1 MRLQLDP
8 PILNASGIFSYIDVF
23 ERLEKMGA
31 AFGGYVTKSIGVNL
45 REGNKNPI
53 FYEDYNSVGLSNQGL
68 QAWTDEIS
76 DSRLK
81 KPLIASIFGF
91 ELGEYETVLGAL
103 ESDVPR
109 KFAAVEYN
117 LSCPNQTPGDKGSLA
132 ARFGDS
138 PELVKEIIS
147 TGRKLTRKPII
158 AKISPQC
165 DVKRIA
171 EAAVDAGADYIAC
184 SNTWWPMEVK
194 DGKGRTVLAGKT
206 GGRSGPAV
214 IAGNMIVV
222 GTVYE
227 AVGKSAGIIA
237 YGGIRSA
244 QDIIDYFKAGASI
257 CGIGTVIKDMGDTQG
272 VVRCTK
278 KIWSETK
285 RYLNKN
291 DTTLEKLRGTAH
303 V

>member
-1 MRLQLDP
+1 MRLQLDT
-8 PILNASGIFSYIDVF
+8 PIINASGILSYIDVF

-31 AFGGYVTKSIGVNL
+31 AFGGYVTKSVGVPL

-68 QAWTDEIS
+68 KAWTDEIS

-81 KPLIASIFGF
+81 KPLIVSIFGF
-91 ELGEYETVLGAL
+91 ELGEYETVLSTL
-103 ESDVPR
+103 ESSVPT

-165 DVKRIA
+165 DIKRMP

-194 DGKGRTVLAGKT
+194 DSKGRTVLAGKT
-206 GGRSGPAV
+206 GGRSGPTV
-214 IAGNMIVV
+214 IVANLILV
-222 GTVYE
+222 GEVYQ

-237 YGGIRSA
+237 YGGIESA
-244 QDIIDYFKAGASI
+244 RDIIDYYKAGASI
-257 CGIGTVIKDMGDTQG
+257 CGIGTGIKNMGDTQG
-272 VVRCTK
+272 IVDCTK

-291 DTTLEKLRGTAH
+291 NMTLEKLRGTAH